1 MVDYYRRLNPDI
13 VKKIREID
21 SEITEEMEKE
31 SADKEKISKLRQKQ
45 LMIGLMLPFYGY
57 QNDTNKKIY

>member
-1 MVDYYRRLNPDI
+1 
-13 VKKIREID
+13 
-21 SEITEEMEKE
+21 MEKE